1 MKVDPPQEIG
11 SNDGDAGWFHDLQNH
26 RDLDDDRGRD
36 DHDAHGFERK
46 FHGHNGYFHAS

>member
-1 MKVDPPQEIG
+1 
-11 SNDGDAGWFHDLQNH
+11 
-26 RDLDDDRGRD
+26 LDDDRGRD